1 MPKVG
6 CTKCGKN
13 NPGLSR
19 WCPGCGEEIRPLLL
33 TNRPDNNAPLACS
46 NCGTLNSGSDEN
58 CVICGSPL
66 PRSKPFSIGENP
78 GNIRGGRI
86 TLDPKELEGGEA
98 STPSPGPNQPGGRL
112 SRLAQARGKLEP
124 EKKNPTIGASDWL
137 DSLRT
142 DTPASPNNASTPGG
156 NSNSNERP
164 DPATMPGVPPP
175 LGEVQTP
182 PREFEYPKS
191 DEFAWPSDV
200 TASQASAPS
209 NLEEPVISPPVD
221 NPDTY
226 FNPALG
232 DLPDDTTL
240 PDWLKNLKAKIDPTS
255 NQSRPA
261 ASQTSDSGLESPEFI
276 GNMPQ
281 WLRDFAAASAAF
293 PDEKD
298 NVKLEAAKSP
308 SRLEEISEPPEDEAE
323 LPDWL
328 RSAKVDSFIEQ
339 EAPQK
344 DILDWLKG
352 PSQMVSDMP
361 ERPTFGDVDVE
372 ERLNFAFDEPSN
384 SSTPPPRVDTTRLD
398 DAPAAPNR
406 PQSGLTNILGFSPY
420 GDNANQSISSR
431 WQEKTPESLSGSVE
445 AATEFLPIPD
455 FMGESSFSEEPGNV
469 DALEPTALD
478 SILPFWLNGL
488 KPPALDGSSYAYHDQ
503 VAAEGG
509 AIAASP
515 SNLAPWLEGLQ
526 LPALEASAATPSN
539 PDQPLNDLPAI
550 DTSGDSQ
557 DSPGTGSTGSQ
568 FPTGNPRIA
577 RERGTRPFS
586 VGAMFH
592 QTDYLS
598 ERFIGE
604 GVPQSYPEEEH
615 YSPASSGEATFPAFT
630 LPDESAETVDETDSG
645 DTATIPGAASPE
657 ADFNLSEAVTWPTFE
672 TPDEA
677 AAPSAFELPQLA
689 PELLEAV
696 AGADKESYEWPVTDD
711 EALSNLLASLPAL
724 PDLPFEAD
732 VLPAGDETQVDTQY
746 QNQGKTDTGSGYGVA
761 ETVDEPQVV
770 DDYKNTQAATGL
782 EGAEKNTCTDAGSVS
797 ADAVTGYE
805 SSDDTTTEFQD
816 YYADDDTGYGV
827 AAPTET
833 TTRDATEAVEAA
845 GEDAPVAI
853 GANSGEDEETD
864 SSQTGPALPEP
875 VKLTSTVEP
884 EESPSLSSLD
894 DGKPSTFKLP
904 DFLANLD
911 NPTASATQSE
921 PEKPTWQRLF
931 TPDKP
936 TESTDTAPGSDE
948 AATSDATANEPEINL
963 PAFLRDGDFASE
975 APVSSPAVTS
985 EESTA
990 TAPAPETPAQESS
1003 KSEWAKP
1010 WEDAAVETPA
1020 QTDQTPAA
1028 ATPVSVESAAAEG
1041 ERDDDIPSW
1050 LKSLSA
1056 GTSPEVTAP
1065 RPAASGYTEMNAG
1078 YNSAEVAGKPQA
1090 PLPDWLRDDSEAA
1103 PGSSAIATTESVQ
1116 KEVQPKGPTAETR
1129 ELPDWLRESA
1139 VEPASAVIPN
1149 FPMPTDLP
1157 DWLREPE
1164 APALTFGADDYTGPG
1179 LARDPNAGPPVD
1191 YSTLLEEVPGQF
1203 SGSNFFND
1211 MEGPA
1216 WLRQANQPKPPEQ
1229 ATGAPTPAV
1238 TTAEHSM
1245 PNWLRTVAPPPNAEP
1260 AAPTNGQET
1269 APYPANEVAVVEP
1282 PTAQAGHD
1290 SEEDLPSVYLP
1301 PQLASAAVLT
1311 ALLTPPTTPMVPAAT
1326 GVEKRPLGL
1335 LQGNIVRYI
1344 LYILLI
1350 AVALIGLLQPLPVGN
1365 LPVVAN
1371 VQTFYDQ
1378 IDRLPANSKVLI
1390 AFDWEADRYG
1400 EMGPLSSSV
1409 VQHIMAKR
1417 ARLVTLSL
1425 TPQGPALAARITDEL
1440 ATNANYGNSSFYKY
1454 GSTYL
1459 NLGWRSGQEAAL
1471 RSLFDAMGDL
1481 TDYKNGQRASGL
1493 AATSG
1498 INSLNDFDL
1507 IVVLAG
1513 DEGSV
1518 RAWVEQVGV
1527 QPGARLILGVPLA
1540 VEPIARPY
1548 AQGLSTANLTRLTG
1562 ETQPRAPALL
1572 AGLNQTAQYDQLL
1585 QDKLKLKTD
1594 PTVSL
1599 EGRLS
1604 AQSLAALLLV
1614 VVIIVGNIVYL
1625 ARRRR

>member
-1 MPKVG
+1 
-6 CTKCGKN
+6 
-13 NPGLSR
+13 
-19 WCPGCGEEIRPLLL
+19 
-33 TNRPDNNAPLACS
+33 
-46 NCGTLNSGSDEN
+46 
-58 CVICGSPL
+58 
-66 PRSKPFSIGENP
+66 
-78 GNIRGGRI
+78 
-86 TLDPKELEGGEA
+86 
-98 STPSPGPNQPGGRL
+98 
-112 SRLAQARGKLEP
+112 
-124 EKKNPTIGASDWL
+124 
-137 DSLRT
+137 
-142 DTPASPNNASTPGG
+142 
-156 NSNSNERP
+156 
-164 DPATMPGVPPP
+164 MPGMPPP

-200 TASQASAPS
+200 TANQASAPF
-209 NLEEPVISPPVD
+209 NPEEPAISPPVD
-221 NPDTY
+221 DPDTY

-240 PDWLKNLKAKIDPTS
+240 PDWLKNLKAKIDTTS
-255 NQSRPA
+255 NKSRPA
-261 ASQTSDSGLESPEFI
+261 ASQTSDSDLESPELT

-308 SRLEEISEPPEDEAE
+308 SRLDEISESPEDEAE

-328 RSAKVDSFIEQ
+328 RSAKLDSFAEQ
-339 EAPQK
+339 ESPQK

-384 SSTPPPRVDTTRLD
+384 SSTLPPRVDITRLD
-398 DAPAAPNR
+398 DAPAAPSR

-420 GDNANQSISSR
+420 GDDTNQSISSR

-445 AATEFLPIPD
+445 AATEFPPIPD
-455 FMGESSFSEEPGNV
+455 FLAESSFSEEPGNV
-469 DALEPTALD
+469 IALAPTVLD
-478 SILPFWLNGL
+478 STLPFWLNGL
-488 KPPALDGSSYAYHDQ
+488 KPPALDGSSYAYNDQ

-526 LPALEASAATPSN
+526 PPALEASAATPSN
-539 PDQPLNDLPAI
+539 PDQLLNDLPAI
-550 DTSGDSQ
+550 DISGDGQ
-557 DSPGTGSTGSQ
+557 DSPGTDSTESQ
-568 FPTGNPRIA
+568 FPAGNSRIA

-615 YSPASSGEATFPAFT
+615 YSPASSGEATIPAFT

-645 DTATIPGAASPE
+645 DATTMPGLASHK
-657 ADFNLSEAVTWPTFE
+657 ADFNLPEAMTWPTFE
-672 TPDEA
+672 TPDDVE
-677 AAPSAFELPQLA
+677 APSAFELPLLA
-689 PELLEAV
+689 VEPLETVVGPAV
-696 AGADKESYEWPVTDD
+696 ADEASPEWPVTDD

-724 PDLPFEAD
+724 PELPFEAE
-732 VLPAGDETQVDTQY
+732 VLPDGDEIQVDTQY
-746 QNQGKTDTGSGYGVA
+746 QDYGKTDTGSGYGVA
-761 ETVDEPQVV
+761 ASPDEPQIA
-770 DDYKNTQAATGL
+770 DDYKNTQAATGH
-782 EGAEKNTCTDAGSVS
+782 EATNKHTYTDTGSVS

-805 SSDDTTTEFQD
+805 SSDDTSTEFQD
-816 YYADDDTGYGV
+816 YYADDATGYEV
-827 AAPTET
+827 AAPAET
-833 TTRDATEAVEAA
+833 TTRDATEPVKAA
-845 GEDAPVAI
+845 GENAPVAI
-853 GANSGEDEETD
+853 GANSGENEATD
-864 SSQTGPALPEP
+864 SFQTGPALPEP
-875 VKLTSTVEP
+875 VKMASTVEP

-931 TPDKP
+931 IPEKL
-936 TESTDTAPGSDE
+936 TEATDTATGSDE
-948 AATSDATANEPEINL
+948 AATSDVTANEPEIHL
-963 PAFLRDGDFASE
+963 PAFLQEGHFASE
-975 APVSSPAVTS
+975 APAISPAVSS
-985 EESTA
+985 EKEDTG
-990 TAPAPETPAQESS
+990 TAPEPEEPARESRT
-1003 KSEWAKP
+1003 SEWAKP
-1010 WEDAAVETPA
+1010 WEDAAVEALA
-1020 QTDQTPAA
+1020 QTDYTLAA
-1028 ATPVSVESAAAEG
+1028 ATPVPVESAAAEG
-1041 ERDDDIPSW
+1041 ESDNDIPSW
-1050 LKSLSA
+1050 LKALSA
-1056 GTSPEVTAP
+1056 GISPEATAP

-1078 YNSAEVAGKPQA
+1078 YNSAEVAGEPQA

-1103 PGSSAIATTESVQ
+1103 PGPSAIGATESVQ
-1116 KEVQPKGPTAETR
+1116 KAVQPKGPTAETR
-1129 ELPDWLRESA
+1129 ELPDWLRENA
-1139 VEPASAVIPN
+1139 VEPASAVIPD

-1203 SGSNFFND
+1203 SGGNFFGD

-1229 ATGAPTPAV
+1229 ATGTPPAAA

-1269 APYPANEVAVVEP
+1269 APYSANEVAVEEP
-1282 PTAQAGHD
+1282 PTAKAEPD

-1301 PQLASAAVLT
+1301 PQLASAAVLA
-1311 ALLTPPTTPMVPAAT
+1311 ALLTPPTAPVIPATT
-1326 GVEKRPLGL
+1326 GDEKRPLSL

-1425 TPQGPALAARITDEL
+1425 NPQGPALAARIIDEL
-1440 ATNANYGNSSFYKY
+1440 ANNANYGNSSFYKY

-1471 RSLFDAMGDL
+1471 RSLFNAMGDL

-1548 AQGLSTANLTRLTG
+1548 AQGLSTANPNRLTG
-1562 ETQPRAPALL
+1562 ETQPRVPALL